1 MECHKT
7 PIFTYTSLLYTMPD
21 ILLETERL
29 LLREVTEADAADL
42 FEMDSDPDVH
52 RYIYNQPLKQIE
64 EQYKMIGML
73 QQQYRDYGIARW
85 AVVDKQS
92 GECLGWAG
100 LKYFPEPY
108 NGHQDFYELG
118 YRFKQKH
125 WGKGYA
131 TEAGKAIVD
140 YGFTHLDT
148 DCLYA
153 MTDVDNTASQHV
165 LGKLGFRF
173 VEVFDE
179 DGRPINWYALD
190 KKKDI

>member
-1 MECHKT
+1 
-7 PIFTYTSLLYTMPD
+7 MPD

-29 LLREVTEADAADL
+29 LLREIMEADATDL

-64 EQYKMIGML
+64 EQYKMIDML

-85 AVVDKQS
+85 AVVDKLN

-100 LKYFPEPY
+100 LKFFPEPF
-108 NGHQDFYELG
+108 NGHQHFYELG

-140 YGFTHLDT
+140 YGFTQLNT
-148 DCLYA
+148 DNLYA
-153 MTDVDNTASQHV
+153 MTDVDNAASQHV

-173 VEVFDE
+173 IEVFEDE

-190 KKKDI
+190 KQHYNQEK

>member
-1 MECHKT
+1 
-7 PIFTYTSLLYTMPD
+7 MPD
-21 ILLETERL
+21 ILLETNRL
-29 LLREVTEADAADL
+29 LLREIIEDDAADL

-64 EQYKMIGML
+64 EQYKMIDML

-100 LKYFPEPY
+100 LKFFPEPF
-108 NGHQDFYELG
+108 NGHKDFYELG

-131 TEAGKAIVD
+131 TEAAKAIVD

-148 DCLYA
+148 DYLYA

-165 LGKLGFRF
+165 LSKLGFRF
-173 VEVFDE
+173 IEVFDEE

-190 KKKDI
+190 KQHYNQEK